1 MRESMV
7 FYRSFY
13 ESVEDLPPEEFKSA
27 VMAILG
33 YGLDGKCE
41 EVSGVSKS
49 ILALVKPQIDKNNK
63 RYENSLKGGRKSTGN
78 QTETKHEP
86 NANQVETK
94 PKPNRNQTETKS
106 KPNDN
111 VNVNDNVNEKDNKKH
126 LCTAEAAALF
136 ERLWKLYPVKKGK
149 GQVSDTQKKKLLA
162 IGEPALLKAIE
173 RYRAELAKDSGWRRP
188 QNGSTFFNSGYVD
201 YLDANFAPDKP
212 APRKASS
219 GAQNKFCNFEQRNY
233 NYDELIYADIKG
245 GAG

>member
-13 ESVEDLPPEEFKSA
+13 QAVEDLPPEEFKAS

-63 RYENSLKGGRKSTGN
+63 RYENSLKGGRKSTDN
-78 QTETKHEP
+78 QTETKPEP

-94 PKPNRNQTETKS
+94 PKPNRNQTETKP

-111 VNVNDNVNEKDNKKH
+111 VNVNDNDIKENTLKGVKEK
-126 LCTAEAAALF
+126 
-136 ERLWKLYPVKKGK
+136 R
-149 GQVSDTQKKKLLA
+149 
-162 IGEPALLKAIE
+162 
-173 RYRAELAKDSGWRRP
+173 
-188 QNGSTFFNSGYVD
+188 
-201 YLDANFAPDKP
+201 FAPPTPENVREYCREMGYTHVDADRFVDFYSAKGWMVGKNHMKDW
-212 APRKASS
+212 KAATRNWERSQRQES
-219 GAQNKFCNFEQRNY
+219 TAKGTEKKSQTRFSNFEQRNY